1 MLTCHVTCLWV
12 INIVPIGINIIIIG
26 AQDEVAV
33 FAKRRTGPSS
43 GKSGV
48 PWKETW
54 HTEPTAV
61 MPGNE
66 GTFYHRAYT

>member
-1 MLTCHVTCLWV
+1 MCNITCLHV
-12 INIVPIGINIIIIG
+12 INIVLNDINIIIVG

-33 FAKRRTGPSS
+33 SAKRRTGRSS

-54 HTEPTAV
+54 LREPTAV

-66 GTFYHRAYT
+66 GTFGHRAYA